1 DFPAANAIDADPK
14 SGWAIDPQ
22 VGKAHTAIFEIEQP
36 VAGEGNSL
44 LSITLDFQSQFG
56 QHQCGKFRLSATTSK
71 NPHAEQGL
79 PENVTKILA
88 IAPEQRTDAQR
99 GELRTYYRTQVS
111 TETHK
116 LVEQVAAL
124 RQSQAELDKLI
135 PTAMVMQE
143 MASPRETFMLV
154 RGQYD

>member
-1 DFPAANAIDADPK
+1 SQKEFPVANAIDADPR
-14 SGWAIDPQ
+14 SGWGIDPEA
-22 VGKAHTAIFEIEQP
+22 GKPHAAIFEIEQP
-36 VAGEGNSL
+36 VAGEGSLL

-56 QHQCGKFRLSATTSK
+56 QHQCGRFRLSVTTAK
-71 NPHAEQGL
+71 NPHAAQGL
-79 PENVTKILA
+79 PENVAKVLA
-88 IAPEQRTDAQR
+88 IAHDQRTEAQR

-111 TETHK
+111 NAAHE

-143 MASPRETFMLV
+143 MASPRETFML
-154 RGQYD
+154 